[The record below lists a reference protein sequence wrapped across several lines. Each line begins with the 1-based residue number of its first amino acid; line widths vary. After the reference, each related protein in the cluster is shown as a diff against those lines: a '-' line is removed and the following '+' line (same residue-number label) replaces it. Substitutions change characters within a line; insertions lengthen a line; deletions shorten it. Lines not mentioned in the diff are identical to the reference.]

1 MGQTEGVPRSAERKG
16 VDRMLIIKDM
26 KMPKSCQDC
35 DLFYDQIAC
44 SIGGDREADWD
55 RCDVER
61 LENCPIVAEIPDNP
75 TNGDVIKAM
84 FPNVHVTDEFRL
96 MKPLGT
102 ILYLS
107 ISKFQEMRVQ
117 EDWWN
122 APYKGVE
129 E

>member
-1 MGQTEGVPRSAERKG
+1 MTEKELNQFNMGELPKHTNSLPIK
-16 VDRMLIIKDM
+16 VDNKVKPYKNVNAII
-26 KMPKSCQDC
+26 
-35 DLFYDQIAC
+35 
-44 SIGGDREADWD
+44 
-55 RCDVER
+55 V
-61 LENCPIVAEIPDNP
+61 PDNP

-107 ISKFQEMRVQ
+107 ISRFQEMRVQ

-129 E
+129 